1 MVGLTLSLQLH
12 LIRHRMG
19 QARRQRLAD
28 GAVGCGR
35 RARFRD
41 HFQDAEIAMGTFFSL
56 ILCALVCAPSLF
68 AISSA
73 VRSNRAGKPRS
84 RAINVMLVATVLI
97 GTVCG
102 MALRVFGAVF
112 LQVKTFVTLTGGLLC
127 ILVSIMPLFITYW
140 SLRALNGAERWPGA
154 A

>member
-1 MVGLTLSLQLH
+1 
-12 LIRHRMG
+12 
-19 QARRQRLAD
+19 
-28 GAVGCGR
+28 
-35 RARFRD
+35 
-41 HFQDAEIAMGTFFSL
+41 MGTFFSL